1 MRRFFALS
9 ILALSACSRRATPA
23 QCAEMLDRYV
33 DMTIDGDPALQRLP
47 EEQRPAARA
56 QKKQEKREGPDFQRA
71 SDQCLAEVSASEYA
85 CAMKAAN
92 GNEWEAC
99 IE

>member
-1 MRRFFALS
+1 MRRLLVPFV
-9 ILALSACSRRATPA
+9 LALGACSRRPTPA
-23 QCAEMLDRYV
+23 QCTDMLDRFV
-33 DMTIDGDPALQRLP
+33 DLTVDGDPALQRLP

-56 QKKQEKREGPDFQRA
+56 MKKQEKREGPDFQRA
-71 SDQCLAEVSASEYA
+71 REQCLREVSLSEYD
-85 CAMKAAN
+85 CAMKAGN

>member
-9 ILALSACSRRATPA
+9 ILALAACSRRATPA
-23 QCAEMLDRYV
+23 QCTEMLDRFV
-33 DMTIDGDPALQRLP
+33 DLTIDGDSTLQRLP

-56 QKKQEKREGPDFQRA
+56 QKKQEKREGQEFRRA
-71 SDQCLAEVSASEYA
+71 SGQCEAEVTVREYE

-99 IE
+99 ID

>member
-23 QCAEMLDRYV
+23 QCTEMLDRFV
-33 DMTIDGDPALQRLP
+33 DLTIDGDPALQRLP

-56 QKKQEKREGPDFQRA
+56 QKKQEKRDGPDYQRA
-71 SDQCLAEVSASEYA
+71 STQCNAEVSVREYD

-99 IE
+99 ID